1 MYIQIKAFYEE
12 VDNKAGLNPIE
23 LVAWTHAE
31 FVRIHPFIDGN
42 GRTSRL
48 LMNYQLML
56 HDFLPVSIDKEN
68 RLDYYNALDKY
79 ASEGD
84 LQPFVELTATL
95 EEKQLDKY
103 LSHVPEQR
111 R

>member
-1 MYIQIKAFYEE
+1 MQSPPAGNEMYIQIKAFYEE

-23 LVAWTHAE
+23 LAAWTHAE

-56 HDFLPVSIDKEN
+56 HDW
-68 RLDYYNALDKY
+68 DYPTFCVNLK
-79 ASEGD
+79 SCS
-84 LQPFVELTATL
+84 
-95 EEKQLDKY
+95 KMMI
-103 LSHVPEQR
+103 
-111 R
+111 